1 MRYSVEDYRPPEDA
15 QLAAG
20 AVGAAAGL
28 LLLRRNR
35 RPVAIGALVGWR
47 ARRGRTLR

>member
-1 MRYSVEDYRPPEDA
+1 MRYSVEDYRLPEDA
-15 QLAAG
+15 QLA
-20 AVGAAAGL
+20 GAAAGL
-28 LLLRRNR
+28 LLRRRNR